1 MTAVERPEVEI
12 VSGEEPAVAG
22 AGGVNEVAGG
32 MPSPKAPGP
41 AGPPATP
48 STVVGGA
55 EDLAR
60 GASLT
65 LTTFPFKDE
74 DLLRVQAS
82 RLQEANRKAEM
93 SAELFAQCS
102 LLELKSEAARWHSA
116 SDQVEKDL
124 GTLAALILD
133 LQSQATQ
140 EGTNEENTLV
150 KVTGRSL
157 SHVVRVQEA
166 NRNRLR
172 ALRDGENL
180 YSFSYF
186 SKYVAVEEGSLPS
199 FAGDIREGNRD
210 AVLDVI
216 RWTTQ
221 KMSDS
226 HESVKSMTTFL
237 TALDAHL
244 KLTEEAHAE
253 TSRRLIELAGAVVG
267 VQSATRV
274 AVDDS
279 KQNHRQTHK
288 TLENML
294 WQLAGP
300 GKAVNQSMKDVLISS
315 AKMIQQ
321 VEQHL
326 SKNGRIAEATSESM
340 DNMENHLAAIS
351 GHLQKLVEL
360 QSKSNRPEE
369 PKASAKLPP
378 PPVAPAGMTVPQAT
392 LGTAA
397 HPVQPKLMPNTLTPP
412 GPSGFPP
419 SPVYPPQAF
428 APGPYGTPQ
437 TPSVPGGASASAAP
451 VAAPVYKRVKP
462 ADGSWGWAEPDQGD
476 I

>member
-1 MTAVERPEVEI
+1 MASPVRADGDAQVEQPVEVAPAASGEVE
-12 VSGEEPAVAG
+12 VA
-22 AGGVNEVAGG
+22 
-32 MPSPKAPGP
+32 APEAP
-41 AGPPATP
+41 
-48 STVVGGA
+48 VGGT
-55 EDLAR
+55 
-60 GASLT
+60 STT
-65 LTTFPFKDE
+65 LTTFPFKNE

-82 RLQEANRKAEM
+82 GFQEANLGKAEM

-133 LQSQATQ
+133 LQSQATK
-140 EGTNEENTLV
+140 EGANEENTLV
-150 KVTGRSL
+150 KDGPLTGLSL
-157 SHVVRVQEA
+157 SHVVMVQEA
-166 NRNRLR
+166 NRNRLQ

-221 KMSDS
+221 KMSES
-226 HESVKSMTTFL
+226 QESVRSMTTFL
-237 TALDAHL
+237 SALDAHL

-253 TSRRLIELAGAVVG
+253 TSRRLIELAGAIVG

-279 KQNHRQTHK
+279 KQNQRQTHK

-300 GKAVNQSMKDVLISS
+300 GKVVNQSMKDVLISS

-321 VEQHL
+321 VEQHR
-326 SKNGRIAEATSESM
+326 SKSARIAESTAENM
-340 DNMENHLAAIS
+340 ENMENHLAAIS
-351 GHLQKLVEL
+351 EHLRKLVEL
-360 QSKSNRPEE
+360 QSKSTRTED

-378 PPVAPAGMTVPQAT
+378 PPFVPAGVNVPQAT

-419 SPVYPPQAF
+419 APPYPQQGYPT
-428 APGPYGTPQ
+428 GPYGTPQ
-437 TPSVPGGASASAAP
+437 TPCAAGGASASTGPMAAP
-451 VAAPVYKRVKP
+451 LYKRVRL
-462 ADGSWGWAEPDQGD
+462 ADGSWNWAEPDQGD
-476 I
+476 LI